1 MDIPRQIS
9 HASQATPG
17 QPATGE
23 AEPATVGGITE
34 PAKASWFR
42 FQRPALLARFPKIFW
57 NPSLEDAWASDWPVV
72 QSEHLAEF
80 PALADDLAVWTEDL
94 EPRFRRLDHS
104 AQLLQN
110 QFWRQN
116 LTLII
121 GGLVATALGATQAA
135 MGGGVAG
142 LAAVQAVLTGLL
154 AGLTV
159 LIRSRRAQQGY
170 LTARLRAERIKS
182 EFFLFVGRAGDY
194 ASGDRAGRLHRQ
206 VDAIEDSESVA

>member
-9 HASQATPG
+9 HAGQARPG
-17 QPATGE
+17 QPTTGE
-23 AEPATVGGITE
+23 AEPATVGGMTE

-57 NPSLEDAWASDWPVV
+57 NPSLDDPWANDWPMVR
-72 QSEHLAEF
+72 SEHLAEF
-80 PALADDLAVWTEDL
+80 PALADDLAMWTEEL
-94 EPRFRRLDHS
+94 EPRFRRLDHG
-104 AQLLQN
+104 AQVLQN

-142 LAAVQAVLTGLL
+142 LAAAQAVLTGLL
-154 AGLTV
+154 VGMAV
-159 LIRSRRAQQGY
+159 LIRSRRAQQRY
-170 LTARLRAERIKS
+170 LTARLQAERIKS
-182 EFFLFVGRAGDY
+182 EFFLFLGRAGDY
-194 ASGDRAGRLHRQ
+194 ASGDRAGMLRRQ